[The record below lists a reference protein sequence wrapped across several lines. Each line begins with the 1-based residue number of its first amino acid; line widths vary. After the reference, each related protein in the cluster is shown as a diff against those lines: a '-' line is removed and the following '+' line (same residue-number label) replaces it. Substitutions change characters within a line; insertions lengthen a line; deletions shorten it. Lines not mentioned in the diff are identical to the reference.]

1 VAAWPARTWWWP
13 ATAARHLAEALGTP
27 TVGLFWCGN
36 MIKAAPFGRAANR
49 MLIGWTVRCPV

>member
-1 VAAWPARTWWWP
+1 
-13 ATAARHLAEALGTP
+13 
-27 TVGLFWCGN
+27 LFWCGD